1 MNRVRDGSV
10 TILGLSQLRMCP
22 PTSGVDSPAEGGR
35 ALAVA
40 LHERGNTV
48 ILGGRRR
55 DRLDELTA
63 AHPGLDAVVI
73 DTADPE
79 SIRKAVAEVLDRRPD
94 LDVLVAMAGIMKA
107 EDRRTPEGFLSSAED
122 VVTTNVL
129 GPIRLIAAL
138 VEHLRGRPGAA
149 ILTVSSGPAFTP
161 LAVTPSYTSKA
172 AVRALTES
180 LRLQLADTSIAVRE
194 IVPPAVRPL
203 MPGHE
208 DNEAGMPLD
217 EYVAETMALLEGG
230 DREILVE
237 RVKPLRHSEVRGE
250 YEQTVALLS
259 GGH

>member
-1 MNRVRDGSV
+1 MEITGRTVFIPGS
-10 TILGLSQLRMCP
+10 
-22 PTSGVDSPAEGGR
+22 TSGIGR

-79 SIRKAVAEVLDRRPD
+79 SIRKAVAEVLDRHPD
-94 LDVLVAMAGIMKA
+94 LDVLIAMAGIMKA
-107 EDRRTPEGFLSSAED
+107 EDWRTPEGFLSSAED
-122 VVTTNVL
+122 VLTTNLL

-138 VEHLRGRPGAA
+138 VEHLRGRPQAA
-149 ILTVSSGPAFTP
+149 ILTVSSGLAFTP
-161 LAVTPSYTSKA
+161 LAVTPSYNASKA
-172 AVRALTES
+172 AVHALTES
-180 LRLQLADTSIAVRE
+180 LRLQLAGTSIAVRE
-194 IVPPAVRPL
+194 IVPPAVRTPL

-217 EYVAETMALLEGG
+217 EYVAETIALLEGD

-237 RVKPLRHSEVRGE
+237 RVKPLRYSEVRGE
-250 YEQTVALLS
+250 YEQTVALLN